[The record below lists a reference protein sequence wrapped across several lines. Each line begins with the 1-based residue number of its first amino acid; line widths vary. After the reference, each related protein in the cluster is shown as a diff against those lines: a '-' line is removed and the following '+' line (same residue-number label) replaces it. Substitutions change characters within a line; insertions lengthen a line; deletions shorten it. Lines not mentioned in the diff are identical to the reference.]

1 MQTITSM
8 GVWEWVNL
16 RKIESFDS
24 YLKKEKKM
32 ETIKKNYRVNWKVL
46 KYWDGS
52 GTYLLETRP

>member
-1 MQTITSM
+1 M
-8 GVWEWVNL
+8 GIWEEV
-16 RKIESFDS
+16 KEKCKEIESFDS

-52 GTYLLETRP
+52 GTYLIGTRPW